1 MKRLRDLAVS
11 WGPLGVFL
19 FALIDSAGVPNP
31 GGTDLL
37 LLAVTIANPASAWLC
52 ATLAVMGSM
61 LGSAIFYEILARGGE
76 RYLLKMT
83 SSGRGARFR
92 QWVLSYG
99 LVAVFIPALLPVPF
113 LPYKALAGCACAM
126 CVGRTR
132 FLLVILAARIPRYF
146 ALAYLGATLG
156 NNSFHWITSHG
167 WQMGAFALALFV
179 ILYALVRFVGRNRV
193 DVE

>member
-1 MKRLRDLAVS
+1 MKRFRDLAVA
-11 WGPLGVFL
+11 WGPWGVFL
-19 FALIDSAGVPNP
+19 FSIIDSAGVPNP

-52 ATLAVMGSM
+52 AALAVAGSII
-61 LGSAIFYEILARGGE
+61 GSVFFYEILSRGGE

-83 SSGRGARFR
+83 STGRGARFR
-92 QWVLSYG
+92 SWVLAYG

-113 LPYKALAGCACAM
+113 LPYKALAGCASAM
-126 CVGRTR
+126 CVGRGR
-132 FLLVILAARIPRYF
+132 FIGVILLARVLRY
-146 ALAYLGATLG
+146 AGLAYLGATLG

-167 WQMGAFALALFV
+167 WQMGTFAFGLFLALYF
-179 ILYALVRFVGRNRV
+179 LVRLTGRNRV